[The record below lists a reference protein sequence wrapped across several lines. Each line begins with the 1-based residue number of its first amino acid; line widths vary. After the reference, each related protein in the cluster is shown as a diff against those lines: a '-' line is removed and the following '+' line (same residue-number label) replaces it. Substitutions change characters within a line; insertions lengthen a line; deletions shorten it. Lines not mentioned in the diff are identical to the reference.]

1 MIFYDF
7 LRFLKLWLFYFSFS
21 HVLILFETLIIVE
34 TDWDLLRFFENFSL
48 SRLFERFMAQTSQQI
63 EKSLPKY
70 VENWL
75 FVYSNKRKTV
85 NTHLNFQVW
94 TSWLISIKIFGSW
107 KLIKRKLRFLN
118 LNQHLSNVETAR
130 QAFWKRQEISLL
142 SKLT

>member
-1 MIFYDF
+1 M
-7 LRFLKLWLFYFSFS
+7 KL
-21 HVLILFETLIIVE
+21 IEIFETYWELLI
-34 TDWDLLRFFENFSL
+34 FFENVWL
-48 SRLFERFMAQTSQQI
+48 SRLFDGFNAQSSQQI

-118 LNQHLSNVETAR
+118 LNQHWSTVETGFLKTSRNFLYCQNWLKKLLILRAR
-130 QAFWKRQEISLL
+130 QNKSRPPGL
-142 SKLT
+142 KKH